1 MDAKYPKRNS
11 MESESSMFSMLY
23 RLLFMM
29 ILFVQISSNRNYTE
43 FKINEF
49 KEEVERVCFAIG
61 LYGLMMHSWKRFTK
75 RFREKQWN
83 WIRIRSGFQV
93 QEVLNI
99 DIYTLGKLHSYMT
112 EKKVL
117 IRVLQQLIDGQ
128 KDKQE
133 IEKINDQT
141 KENEIGNLVSD
152 DELQEEKPV
161 DDPLVSDSDEEI
173 QTPLCS
179 KYISVLRS
187 SLHSFRFVKEE
198 QKEECM

>member
-1 MDAKYPKRNS
+1 
-11 MESESSMFSMLY
+11 
-23 RLLFMM
+23 
-29 ILFVQISSNRNYTE
+29 
-43 FKINEF
+43 
-49 KEEVERVCFAIG
+49 
-61 LYGLMMHSWKRFTK
+61 
-75 RFREKQWN
+75 
-83 WIRIRSGFQV
+83 
-93 QEVLNI
+93 
-99 DIYTLGKLHSYMT
+99 MT

-133 IEKINDQT
+133 IEKINEQT

>member
-1 MDAKYPKRNS
+1 
-11 MESESSMFSMLY
+11 
-23 RLLFMM
+23 
-29 ILFVQISSNRNYTE
+29 
-43 FKINEF
+43 
-49 KEEVERVCFAIG
+49 
-61 LYGLMMHSWKRFTK
+61 
-75 RFREKQWN
+75 
-83 WIRIRSGFQV
+83 
-93 QEVLNI
+93 
-99 DIYTLGKLHSYMT
+99 MT

-133 IEKINDQT
+133 IEKINEQT

-173 QTPLCS
+173 HTPLCS

-187 SLHSFRFVKEE
+187 SFHSFRFVKEE

>member
-1 MDAKYPKRNS
+1 
-11 MESESSMFSMLY
+11 
-23 RLLFMM
+23 
-29 ILFVQISSNRNYTE
+29 
-43 FKINEF
+43 
-49 KEEVERVCFAIG
+49 
-61 LYGLMMHSWKRFTK
+61 
-75 RFREKQWN
+75 
-83 WIRIRSGFQV
+83 
-93 QEVLNI
+93 
-99 DIYTLGKLHSYMT
+99 MT

-117 IRVLQQLIDGQ
+117 IRVLQQLIDKQ

-179 KYISVLRS
+179 KYIYILQS
-187 SLHSFRFVKEE
+187 SLHSLQIRQRRTKRRMYVNSLSE
-198 QKEECM
+198 QLIFNLQLQKAFPHSH